1 MSTAS
6 QNGHLTLMRPLCSQ
20 CVKLTEEV
28 KRLREENYRLKK
40 QLRYQQRKIDE
51 GYFGAS
57 TPSAKK
63 PFKANTQAAHNNGGA
78 HPGHRGHGRRRI
90 SEQQADVVREI
101 DIAFH
106 LCPDCNVALEYVD
119 SRSRQVVDMTPIKIK
134 RIVNHLQRWRC
145 PNCRRRFRPKAP
157 EVLPKFE
164 FGNTLLAN
172 IATEYYVHGIPM
184 NRIATR
190 LELNTGSL
198 LEVMHRLAKHFQDIP
213 DKLIAE
219 YRQAPVKHADETG
232 WRNDGRNEY
241 AWLFGTPKI
250 SIFRLRPSRSAQ
262 VVREVLGDLPLPGAL
277 VVDRYKAY
285 NKAPCPLQYCYSH
298 LLREVKDL
306 NTEFPNVQEAQDFVA
321 TAAPLLAAAIKLR
334 ALPIT
339 DQEFYDRADLL
350 RLDIEQVMYRPAQQA
365 GIQKIQNIFREN
377 AARLYH
383 WAKDRAVPADNNLAE
398 RDLRALV
405 IARKISFGSQARAGA
420 KTREVM
426 MTTLVTLSKRFG
438 HAEVIPRLKA
448 ALDQLANDPKQD
460 PYQLLFAT
468 NTS

>member
-6 QNGHLTLMRPLCSQ
+6 SNGRHTLTRPLCSQ

-28 KRLREENYRLKK
+28 KRLRAENHRLKQ
-40 QLRYQQRKIDE
+40 QLRYQQRKTDE

-63 PFKANTQAAHNNGGA
+63 PFKANSQAEHNNGGA
-78 HPGHRGHGRRRI
+78 RPGHRGHGRHRI
-90 SEQQADVVREI
+90 SEQQADIVRTI

-106 LCPDCNVALEYVD
+106 LCPDCNVALAYVD
-119 SRSRQVVDMTPIKIK
+119 SRSRQVVDMMPIATK
-134 RIVNHLQRWRC
+134 RIINHLQRWRC
-145 PNCRRRFRPKAP
+145 PNCQRGFRPKAP
-157 EVLPKFE
+157 EVLPKFQ

-172 IATEYYVHGIPM
+172 VATEHYVHGIPM
-184 NRIATR
+184 SRIATR
-190 LELNTGSL
+190 LNLNTGSL
-198 LEVMHRLAKHFQDIP
+198 LEAMHRLAKRFRNIP
-213 DKLIAE
+213 DQLMAQ

-241 AWLFGTPKI
+241 AWLFATRQS

-262 VVREVLGDLPLPGAL
+262 VVREVLGDRPVPGVL
-277 VVDRYKAY
+277 VVDRYQAY
-285 NKAPCPLQYCYSH
+285 NQAPCPLQYCYSH
-298 LLREVKDL
+298 LLRDVKDL
-306 NTEFPNVQEAQDFVA
+306 NTEFPNVHEVQNFVA

-334 ALPIT
+334 AQPIT
-339 DQEFYDRADLL
+339 DQEFYQRADLL
-350 RLDIEQVMYRPAQQA
+350 RLDMEQVMYRPAQQA
-365 GIQKIQNIFREN
+365 GILKIQNIFREN

-383 WAKDRAVPADNNLAE
+383 WAKDRAVPADNNLSE

-420 KTREVM
+420 TTREVL

-438 HAEVIPRLKA
+438 LAEVIPRLKA